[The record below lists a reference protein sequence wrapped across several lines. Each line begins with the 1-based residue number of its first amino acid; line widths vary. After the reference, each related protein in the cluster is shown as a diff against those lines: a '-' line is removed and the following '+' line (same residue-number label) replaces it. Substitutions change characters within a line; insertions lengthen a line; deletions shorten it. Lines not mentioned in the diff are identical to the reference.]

1 MGKDEIKGRKL
12 VDRELLREL
21 RPWIDRREAVVV

>member
-12 VDRELLREL
+12 IERELLREL
-21 RPWIDRREAVVV
+21 RPWMDRCEAVVV